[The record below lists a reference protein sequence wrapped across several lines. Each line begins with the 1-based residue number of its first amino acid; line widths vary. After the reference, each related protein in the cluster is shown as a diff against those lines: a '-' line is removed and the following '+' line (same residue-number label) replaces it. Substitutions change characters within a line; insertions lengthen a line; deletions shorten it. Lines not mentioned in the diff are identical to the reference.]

1 MKSMAIWPLSKI
13 KMLGLVAEGA
23 ASQKVEKNMGGE
35 WFEMW
40 FADKQSLME
49 TMVRNMAADLECG
62 YNYFGD
68 SITRQ
73 RQQIAEYKAQFD
85 SEVDGFKAMEERAV
99 ERWCYYDMK
108 KRGAIA

>member
-1 MKSMAIWPLSKI
+1 
-13 KMLGLVAEGA
+13 
-23 ASQKVEKNMGGE
+23 MGGK
-35 WFEMW
+35 WLEMW
-40 FADKQSLME
+40 FADKQSILD

-73 RQQIAEYKAQFD
+73 RQQIAEYKARFD
-85 SEVDGFKAMEERAV
+85 SEMDGFKAMEEKAV
-99 ERWCYYDMK
+99 ERWCYYDMR

>member
-23 ASQKVEKNMGGE
+23 ASQNGVKNRCGD
-35 WFEMW
+35 WFERW
-40 FADKQSLME
+40 FADNQRLLE

>member
-13 KMLGLVAEGA
+13 KMLELPARREKRTWA
-23 ASQKVEKNMGGE
+23 AN
-35 WFEMW
+35 
-40 FADKQSLME
+40 KQSLLE